1 LEASLSQTAIASG
14 RAPVR
19 FSARRFFLGQ
29 NLFTATVVGII
40 AGVVA
45 YWIGAQLDQ
54 TDNGDAGI
62 LMGYIVGAAA
72 FLLTLGFA
80 NDPIRMLRG
89 RPSVSVVKV
98 KDAERRG
105 WTEYFGI
112 SLDHKV
118 VGIQFAVAVL
128 FMFFL
133 AGFQAMMIR
142 TDLLYPTGGPW
153 PAGQYIALVGLHGLL
168 MMFVATLILIGAFGN
183 YFVPIMIGAK
193 RMAFPR
199 LEAFAF
205 WLVPLG
211 AGILYSSLLF
221 GFGGVFP
228 TGWWLYAPLS
238 VEARAGMD
246 GAIVGFTLIGIAAVI
261 AGINL
266 LTTIFVMRAPGMSW
280 SRMPI
285 FVWSMVGVEFLSVL
299 APPVLACLLMMVGLD
314 RAVQSSFFE
323 ASMGGS
329 AFLYQELFWF
339 FGHPEVYIF
348 IIPAFG
354 VALEILPVF
363 ARKPLFGYRLAVA
376 GILGVSLLS
385 WFVWNHHIFTS
396 GIAPG
401 LRPFFMTATE
411 LISIPTSVIFLN
423 VLGTVWKSDLRLKL
437 PVLFVFAMMFNF
449 LIGGLTGVFLS
460 DVPLDTTLHD
470 SFFVV
475 SHFHYTIVGGEIFAL
490 YAASYF
496 WFPKITGKMLNE
508 RIGKWHFWTAFIFFN
523 TTFLPMFA
531 AGYLDQV
538 RRSPVYAADL
548 HGLNI
553 WISVNGFLFGLS
565 NLIWLG
571 NMVYSWVFVKEKAP
585 VNPWESRTLE
595 WQLPT
600 PIPADNFDRIPTIVS
615 GPYDYGDPAAP
626 PVAEWPGGAPL
637 PAPAPSF

>member
-1 LEASLSQTAIASG
+1 VSQTATVG
-14 RAPVR
+14 TQVPGT
-19 FSARRFFLGQ
+19 FSARRLFLSQ
-29 NLFTATVVGII
+29 NLLTACIVGIV

-45 YWIGAQLDQ
+45 YWIGAQLDT
-54 TDNGDAGI
+54 TDNGDGGI
-62 LMGYIVGAAA
+62 LLGYIVGAAG
-72 FLLTLGFA
+72 FMVTFGFA
-80 NDPIRMLRG
+80 NDLILRLRG
-89 RPSVSVVKV
+89 RPSVSIVKSS
-98 KDAERRG
+98 EGRT
-105 WTEYFGI
+105 WTEYFSI

-118 VGIQFAVAVL
+118 VGVQFAVGVTL
-128 FMFFL
+128 MFLL

-142 TDLLYPTGGPW
+142 TDLLFPNGGPW
-153 PAGQYIALVGLHGLL
+153 PAGQYTTLVGLHGLM

-199 LEAFAF
+199 LESFAF

-211 AGILYSSLLF
+211 ALILYSSIF
-221 GFGGVFP
+221 AGFGGGFN
-228 TGWWLYAPLS
+228 TGWYLYAPLS

-246 GAIVGFTLIGIAAVI
+246 GAIVGFAFIGIAASI

-266 LTTIFVMRAPGMSW
+266 LATIFTMRAPGMTW

-285 FVWSMVGVEFLSVL
+285 FVWSMVAVEFLSAL
-299 APPVLACLLMMVGLD
+299 APPVLAAALIMVGMD

-323 ASMGGS
+323 ASAGGTTY
-329 AFLYQELFWF
+329 LYEEMFWF

-354 VALEILPVF
+354 IAMEILPVF
-363 ARKPLFGYRLAVA
+363 ARKPLFGYRLGVA
-376 GILGVSLLS
+376 GMMGVSLMS

-411 LISIPTSVIFLN
+411 LISIPTGVVFLCL
-423 VLGTVWKSDLRLKL
+423 LGTLWRAPLRFKL
-437 PVLFVFAMMFNF
+437 PLMFVLALFFNF

-470 SFFVV
+470 GFFVV
-475 SHFHYTIVGGEIFAL
+475 GHFHYTIVGAEIFAL

-508 RIGKWHFWTAFIFFN
+508 RLGKLHFWTAFIFFN

-531 AGYLDQV
+531 VGYLGML
-538 RRSPVYAADL
+538 RRSPVYAANL
-548 HGLNI
+548 HGLNV
-553 WISVNGFLFGLS
+553 WISVNGFLFGIS
-565 NLIWLG
+565 NLIWVI
-571 NMVYSWVFVKEKAP
+571 NIIYSWVFVKELAP
-585 VNPWESRTLE
+585 ANPWESRSLE

-615 GPYDYGDPAAP
+615 GPYDYGDANAR
-626 PVAEWPGGAPL
+626 PVAEWPDSGAFPSPF
-637 PAPAPSF
+637 PAT

>member
-1 LEASLSQTAIASG
+1 L
-14 RAPVR
+14 
-19 FSARRFFLGQ
+19 FFTQ
-29 NLFTATVVGII
+29 NLLTACIVGIV
-40 AGVVA
+40 AGSVA
-45 YWIGAQLDQ
+45 YWVGAQLET

-62 LMGYIVGAAA
+62 LLGYLVGAAA
-72 FLLTLGFA
+72 FLITLGFA
-80 NDPIRMLRG
+80 NDVILRLRG
-89 RPSVSVVKV
+89 RPSASVVKA
-98 KDAERRG
+98 AESKG
-105 WTEYFGI
+105 WTEYLGI

-118 VGIQFAVAVL
+118 VGIQFGVAVVL
-128 FMFFL
+128 MFFL

-142 TDLLYPTGGPW
+142 TELLYPNGGGPF
-153 PAGQYIALVGLHGLL
+153 PAGQYETLVGLHGLM

-183 YFVPIMIGAK
+183 YFIPIMIGAK

-199 LEAFAF
+199 LESFAF

-211 AGILYSSLLF
+211 ALILYSTIF
-221 GFGGVFP
+221 AGFGGGFP

-238 VEARAGMD
+238 VEARAGVD
-246 GAIVGFTLIGIAAVI
+246 GAIVGFSLIGLAAAI

-266 LTTIFVMRAPGMSW
+266 LTTIFVMRAPGMTW
-280 SRMPI
+280 SRLPI
-285 FVWSMVGVEFLSVL
+285 FAWSMIAVEFLSAL
-299 APPVLACLLMMVGLD
+299 APPVLACTLMMVGLD
-314 RAVQSSFFE
+314 RSVLSSFFE
-323 ASMGGS
+323 AGGGGS
-329 AFLYQELFWF
+329 GLLYQEMFWF

-354 VALEILPVF
+354 IVLEILPVF

-376 GILGVSLLS
+376 GMLGVSLMS

-411 LISIPTSVIFLN
+411 LISIPTGVIFLN
-423 VLGTVWKSDLRLKL
+423 MLGTLWKADLRLKL
-437 PVLFVFAMMFNF
+437 PMLFALAVMFNF

-460 DVPLDTTLHD
+460 DVPLDVALHD

-475 SHFHYTIVGGEIFAL
+475 GHFHYTIVGGEIFAL

-496 WFPKITGKMLNE
+496 WFPKVTGKMLNA

-531 AGYLDQV
+531 AGYLGQV
-538 RRSPVYAADL
+538 RRSPVYAAEL
-548 HGLNI
+548 HGINI

-571 NMVYSWVFVKEKAP
+571 NIIYSWAFQKERAP
-585 VNPWESRTLE
+585 VNPWESRSLE
-595 WQLPT
+595 WQVGT
-600 PIPADNFDRIPTIVS
+600 PIPADNFPRIPTIVS
-615 GPYDYGDPAAP
+615 GPYEYGPGP
-626 PVAEWPGGAPL
+626 NRPVAEWPEGGQMPT
-637 PAPAPSF
+637 PAPAT

>member
-1 LEASLSQTAIASG
+1 MSQTPIASG
-14 RAPVR
+14 SAAAR
-19 FSARRFFLGQ
+19 FSWRRLFLTQ
-29 NLFTATVVGII
+29 NLVTACIVGIV
-40 AGVVA
+40 AGSIA
-45 YWIGAQLDQ
+45 YWIGAQLDT

-62 LMGYIVGAAA
+62 LMGYLVGAAG
-72 FLLTLGFA
+72 FLITMGFA
-80 NDPIRMLRG
+80 NSVILRLRG
-89 RPSVSVVKV
+89 RPSATNVKTSEN
-98 KDAERRG
+98 KG
-105 WTEYFGI
+105 WKQYFGI

-118 VGIQFAVAVL
+118 VGVQFGVAVI

-142 TDLLYPTGGPW
+142 TDLLYPNGGPW
-153 PAGQYIALVGLHGLL
+153 PAGQYTTLIGLHGLL

-183 YFVPIMIGAK
+183 YFIPVMIGAK

-199 LEAFAF
+199 LESLAF
-205 WLVPLG
+205 WLTPLG
-211 AGILYSSLLF
+211 GIILYSNIF
-221 GFGGVFP
+221 AGFGGGFN
-228 TGWWLYAPLS
+228 TGWFLYAPLS
-238 VEARAGMD
+238 VEARAGID
-246 GAIVGFTLIGIAAVI
+246 GAIVGFAFIGIAASI

-280 SRMPI
+280 SRMPM
-285 FVWSMVGVEFLSVL
+285 FVWSMVAVEFLSAM
-299 APPVLACLLMMVGLD
+299 APPVLACTLAMVGLD

-348 IIPAFG
+348 ILPAFG

-376 GILGVSLLS
+376 GMMGVSLMS

-411 LISIPTSVIFLN
+411 IISIPTGVLFLN
-423 VLGTVWKSDLRLKL
+423 LLGTIWGAKLRFKL
-437 PVLFVFAMMFNF
+437 PLLFVFAMFFNF

-460 DVPLDTTLHD
+460 DVPLNVTLHD

-475 SHFHYTIVGGEIFAL
+475 GHFHYTIVGGEIFAL
-490 YAASYF
+490 YAATYY
-496 WFPKITGKMLNE
+496 WFPKMTGKMLNE
-508 RIGKWHFWTAFIFFN
+508 RLGKIHFWTSFIFFN

-531 AGYLDQV
+531 AGYLGQV

-548 HGLNI
+548 HGINV

-565 NLIWLG
+565 NLIWLI
-571 NMVYSWVFVKEKAP
+571 NIIWSWVFQKERAP
-585 VNPWESRTLE
+585 DNPWESRSLE
-595 WQLPT
+595 WQLGT
-600 PIPADNFDRIPTIVS
+600 PIPANNFDRIPVIVS
-615 GPYDYGDPAAP
+615 DPYDYGQEGAR
-626 PVAEWPGGAPL
+626 PVAEWPDGDRSPTPL
-637 PAPAPSF
+637 PAT

>member
-1 LEASLSQTAIASG
+1 MSQTAIASG

-19 FSARRFFLGQ
+19 FSARRLFFGQ
-29 NLFTATVVGII
+29 NLLTACVVGIV

-45 YWIGAQLDQ
+45 YWIGAQIET

-62 LMGYIVGAAA
+62 LLGYVVGSAG
-72 FLLTLGFA
+72 FLLQLGFA
-80 NDPIRMLRG
+80 NDVIMRLRG
-89 RPSVSVVKV
+89 RPSASIVKT
-98 KDAERRG
+98 AERKG
-105 WTEYFGI
+105 WTEFFGI

-118 VGIQFAVAVL
+118 VGIQFGVAVVL
-128 FMFFL
+128 MFML

-142 TDLLYPTGGPW
+142 TELLYPNGVGPW
-153 PAGQYIALVGLHGLL
+153 PAGQYTSLIGLHGLL
-168 MMFVATLILIGAFGN
+168 MMFVATLIMVGVFGN
-183 YFVPIMIGAK
+183 YFIPLMIGAK

-199 LEAFAF
+199 LESFAF

-211 AGILYSSLLF
+211 ALIMYSSIF
-221 GFGGVFP
+221 AGFGGAFP
-228 TGWWLYAPLS
+228 TGWFLYAPLS

-246 GAIVGFTLIGIAAVI
+246 GALVGFAFIGIAACI

-266 LTTIFVMRAPGMSW
+266 LTTIFVMRAPGMTW

-285 FVWSMVGVEFLSVL
+285 FAWSMISVEFLSAL
-299 APPVLACLLMMVGLD
+299 APPVLLAALMMVGLD
-314 RAVQSSFFE
+314 RSVHSSFFE
-323 ASMGGS
+323 AAGGGS
-329 AFLYQELFWF
+329 GYLYQELFWF

-348 IIPAFG
+348 ILPAFG
-354 VALEILPVF
+354 VVLEIIPVF
-363 ARKPLFGYRLAVA
+363 ARKPLFGYRFAVA
-376 GILGVSLLS
+376 GMLGVSLMS

-411 LISIPTSVIFLN
+411 LISIPTGVMFLN
-423 VLGTVWKSDLRLKL
+423 VLGTLWKAKLRLKL
-437 PVLFVFAMMFNF
+437 PMLFALAVMFNF

-460 DVPLDTTLHD
+460 DVPLNTTLHD

-475 SHFHYTIVGGEIFAL
+475 GHFHYTIVGGEIFAL

-508 RIGKWHFWTAFIFFN
+508 RLGKWHFWTALIFFN

-531 AGYLDQV
+531 AGYLGQV
-538 RRSPVYAADL
+538 RRSPVYAAEL
-548 HGLNI
+548 HGLNV

-565 NLIWLG
+565 NLIWFANLI
-571 NMVYSWVFVKEKAP
+571 YSWAFQKQRAP
-585 VNPWESRTLE
+585 VNPWESRSLE

-600 PIPADNFDRIPTIVS
+600 PIPADNFDRIPIILS
-615 GPYDYGDPAAP
+615 DSYAYDDVNAP
-626 PVAEWPGGAPL
+626 PVAEWPEGGYL
-637 PAPAPSF
+637 PAPAPAL